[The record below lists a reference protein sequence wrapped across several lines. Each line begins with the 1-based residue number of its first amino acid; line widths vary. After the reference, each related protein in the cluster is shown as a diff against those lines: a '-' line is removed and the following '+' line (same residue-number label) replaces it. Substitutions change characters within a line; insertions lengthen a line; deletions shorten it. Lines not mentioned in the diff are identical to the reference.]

1 MSPMR
6 HVLLIA
12 VAVAAAVLAAS
23 VQAAATPVGPL
34 PAGPTTAISAKRGTL
49 VSVALPVRAGK
60 SWRVARAYNSRVVT
74 EVTEATV
81 SKQVVLVYRAVGHG
95 STRVVFGLTRGETPK
110 AYASATYA
118 ITVR

>member
-1 MSPMR
+1 MR
-6 HVLLIA
+6 QAVPIA
-12 VAVAAAVLAAS
+12 VAVAATVLAAS
-23 VQAAATPVGPL
+23 VHAAATPVGPL
-34 PAGPTTAISAKRGTL
+34 PKGPTTAISAQRGTL

-60 SWRVARAYNSRVVT
+60 SWRVARAYNPRIVT

-81 SKQVVLVYRAVGHG
+81 GKQVVLVYRAVGSG
-95 STRVVFGLTRGETPK
+95 TTRLVFGLTRGETRK